1 MTPTIAISAF
11 SDNMSQ
17 TKTIRPN
24 NIDYA
29 KVIMIYAVVLG
40 HYTYAL
46 GLPFQNVPVW
56 NLMHMITLFHM
67 PFFFI
72 VSGMLFKDRGVKDT
86 INRGW
91 DQLLIPY
98 FLMCG
103 IAIFLMLIISAYSG
117 SLSLREIASLFVG
130 YISANDM
137 IKLCS
142 GNWASAL
149 WFCYALFIVKVLKSW
164 TLKYKLGGVFSVV
177 LYLLAIAI
185 MYIPNKI
192 PFRIDAALI
201 GYLFF
206 SIGYY
211 CKQRLMQM
219 THIRFTLR
227 LVILMVAVLILF
239 IAAYINLDFDNRQ
252 GLSINANYFGFYPPL
267 FIVSGVS
274 GTVMI
279 LILSTFLEKCKSRVI
294 LQISNGTIVILGF
307 HWTVY
312 ILMFRWWLQS
322 SSVLIALLIALAN
335 LIACY
340 CLILLASRFFP
351 ALLGNRRLS

>member
-1 MTPTIAISAF
+1 MF
-11 SDNMSQ
+11 
-17 TKTIRPN
+17 RLCE
-24 NIDYA
+24 
-29 KVIMIYAVVLG
+29 VIMIYAVVLG
-40 HYTYAL
+40 HYAYAL
-46 GLPFQNVPVW
+46 GLSFQNVPIW
-56 NLMHMITLFHM
+56 NLMHIITLFHM

-72 VSGMLFKDRGVKDT
+72 VSGMLFKDRGVLDT
-86 INRGW
+86 INGGW
-91 DQLLIPY
+91 EQLLIPY

-103 IAIFLMLIISAYSG
+103 IAILLMLIFSTYSG
-117 SLSLREIASLFVG
+117 SLSLREIVSLFVG

-149 WFCYALFIVKVLKSW
+149 WFCYTLFIVKVLKSW
-164 TLKYKLGGVFSVV
+164 NLKYKWGAFSVV
-177 LYLLAIAI
+177 LYLFAIAI
-185 MYIPNKI
+185 MYIPNKV

-211 CKQRLMQM
+211 YKQRLMQM
-219 THIRFTLR
+219 TQLRVTLR
-227 LVILMVAVLILF
+227 IVILMVALLILF
-239 IAAYINLDFDNRQ
+239 IAAYMNLDFDNRQ
-252 GLSINANYFGFYPPL
+252 GLSINANYFGSYPPL

-279 LILSTFLEKCKSRVI
+279 LILSSFLEKWKSRVI

-307 HWTVY
+307 HWTAY
-312 ILMFRWWLQS
+312 LFMFRWWQQS
-322 SSVLIALLIALAN
+322 SSVLIALLVALAN

-340 CLILLASRFFP
+340 SLILLASRFFP